1 MNVKQSV
8 VKKLESAYVKCIKMF
23 FLTFIS
29 VRDMLLE
36 LVLPSFRTLRHNVV

>member
-23 FLTFIS
+23 FFNFHKCQRYVARIS
-29 VRDMLLE
+29 V
-36 LVLPSFRTLRHNVV
+36 T

>member
-23 FLTFIS
+23 FNFHKCQRYVARIS
-29 VRDMLLE
+29 V
-36 LVLPSFRTLRHNVV
+36 T